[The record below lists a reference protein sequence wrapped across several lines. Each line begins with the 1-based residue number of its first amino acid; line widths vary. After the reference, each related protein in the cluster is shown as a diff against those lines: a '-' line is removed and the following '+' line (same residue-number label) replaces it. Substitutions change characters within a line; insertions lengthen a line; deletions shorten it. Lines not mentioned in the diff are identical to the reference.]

1 MHYTERKAAKRPSSQ
16 ITSIS
21 AAFSQISGVKGASS
35 LWICNYFIKYNKYNI
50 SPAAHSCQVQRKFGM
65 MASGLAHVHTPH
77 THTPPYTTHTGSAL
91 AHSPAVPVWPRG
103 WLITG
108 TSSISEIMGGLSHAV
123 SASGHTC
130 NQALPIF
137 FLTLKIPT
145 QMKFEWLQAPKN
157 SITTVCS
164 TLLCRVCWRFS
175 LSTH

>member
-35 LWICNYFIKYNKYNI
+35 LWICNYFIKYNI

-77 THTPPYTTHTGSAL
+77 THTPTYTHTLDPLLLTVQLCQFGPGADWSQERAAFL
-91 AHSPAVPVWPRG
+91 KSWEDWVTQSPHQDTRA
-103 WLITG
+103 
-108 TSSISEIMGGLSHAV
+108 
-123 SASGHTC
+123 